1 MLSMET
7 TKEKRSSDRRA
18 NTAPIERRCL
28 VSRQSVPVDQLIRF
42 VAGPDN
48 TIFPDLA
55 HRLPGRGMWVRSN
68 RDTVDD
74 ACRQN
79 LFAKAARAPLSVE
92 DGLADRVEQ
101 LLQQRCL
108 DLIGLARRS
117 GGAVAGF
124 EKVKMLLAEGKA
136 GVLLLGNDCGK
147 DGSGKLLSVAKDLP
161 VIDLFSCAEL
171 AHVFARER
179 MAYGAL
185 ASGTLAERLISE
197 AHRFAGF
204 REASAV

>member
-1 MLSMET
+1 MLSVAT
-7 TKEKRSSDRRA
+7 IREKRPASGRA
-18 NTAPIERRCL
+18 PTAPTERRCL
-28 VSRQSVPVDQLIRF
+28 VGRQTFPVDQLVRF
-42 VAGPDN
+42 VIGPDN
-48 TIFPDLA
+48 TIFPDVA
-55 HRLPGRGMWVRSN
+55 QRLPGRGMWVQSTRQA
-68 RDTVDD
+68 VDE

-79 LFAKAARAPLSVE
+79 LFSKAAKAAVSA
-92 DGLADRVEQ
+92 DKDLADRVEQ
-101 LLQQRCL
+101 LLHQRCL

-136 GVLLLGNDCGK
+136 GVLLLGSDCGK
-147 DGSGKLLSVAKDLP
+147 DGSRKLLPVAKDVP
-161 VIDLFSCAEL
+161 VIDQFTCAEL

-185 ASGTLAERLISE
+185 ASGPLAVRLISE
-197 AHRFAGF
+197 ARRFTGF

>member
-1 MLSMET
+1 MLSVET

-18 NTAPIERRCL
+18 NGAPAERRCL
-28 VSRQSVPVDQLIRF
+28 VSRQTVPVDELIRF
-42 VAGPDN
+42 VVGPDN
-48 TIFPDLA
+48 MVFPDLA
-55 HRLPGRGMWVRSN
+55 RRLPGRGMWVRST
-68 RDTVDD
+68 RSAVEE

-92 DGLADRVEQ
+92 DDLADRVSH
-101 LLQQRCL
+101 LLLQRCL

-117 GGAVAGF
+117 GCAVSGF
-124 EKVKMLLAEGKA
+124 EKVKMLLAAGNA
-136 GVLLLGNDCGK
+136 GVLLIGSDCGQ

-179 MAYGAL
+179 MAYGAV
-185 ASGTLAERLISE
+185 ASGTLAARLISE

-204 REASAV
+204 RETSAV